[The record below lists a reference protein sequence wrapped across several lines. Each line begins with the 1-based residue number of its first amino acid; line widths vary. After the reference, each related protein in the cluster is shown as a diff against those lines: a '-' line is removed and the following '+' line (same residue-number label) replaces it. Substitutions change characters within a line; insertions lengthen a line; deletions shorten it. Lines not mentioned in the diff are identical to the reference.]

1 VMRYG
6 PRLPI
11 DGWRL
16 GMDPASKTFAS
27 DVDQD
32 LDQKTRA
39 LACVAA
45 YVALGAS
52 AETYDRAV
60 EAAAASGASPDEIV
74 GVLFAVAPAVG
85 IARVVTAAP
94 RLAAA
99 MGYDIDR
106 AIEQLAASDPEAG
119 VSR

>member
-1 VMRYG
+1 MN
-6 PRLPI
+6 
-11 DGWRL
+11 
-16 GMDPASKTFAS
+16 PASKTFAS

-32 LDQKTRA
+32 LDQKTRL

-60 EAAAASGASPDEIV
+60 KAAVASGASPEEII
-74 GVLFAVAPAVG
+74 GVLYAVAPAVG

-106 AIEQLAASDPEAG
+106 AIEYLTTNGTDATGSP
-119 VSR
+119 